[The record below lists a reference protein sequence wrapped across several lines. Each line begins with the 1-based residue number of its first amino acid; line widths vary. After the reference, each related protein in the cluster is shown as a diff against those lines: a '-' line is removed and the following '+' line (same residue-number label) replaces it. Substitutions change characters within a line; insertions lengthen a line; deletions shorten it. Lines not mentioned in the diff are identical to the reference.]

1 MGGRL
6 IPRLL
11 EAGYHVRAVGRSLE
25 RLRIRAW
32 ASHPAVEL
40 LEADIL
46 DRSALL
52 RASQGCRV
60 LYHLVHTTRPA
71 PAAIT
76 GPDLE
81 QTLTFAQDVL
91 QPKLLTVTG
100 VAGATRTTAERILV
114 EGDAVVYY
122 RKAVVRLVPAPTSA
136 LRPTVTPGRMV
147 AFAPTFAPRLMCGA
161 RRQDLASAHRA
172 PQ

>member
-1 MGGRL
+1 MLSPLSSAASRADATPEPAPVVVTGATGYVGGRL

-11 EAGYHVRAVGRSLE
+11 EAGCRVRAVGRSLD

-76 GPDLE
+76 GLDL
-81 QTLTFAQDVL
+81 QGARNLSAAAA
-91 QPKLLTVTG
+91 
-100 VAGATRTTAERILV
+100 AGAGSPKTNATA
-114 EGDAVVYY
+114 
-122 RKAVVRLVPAPTSA
+122 PS
-136 LRPTVTPGRMV
+136 
-147 AFAPTFAPRLMCGA
+147 
-161 RRQDLASAHRA
+161 
-172 PQ
+172 